1 MSNVKAKSRELYM
14 LVATPEV
21 PVENEV
27 CKVVVCEVVHVPLQ
41 SLVVAG
47 QLTDPDE
54 GVELEV
60 PLRQTGGILQALGEP
75 QEGRDQGRPVFF
87 KLKCRKCF
95 GENN

>member
-1 MSNVKAKSRELYM
+1 M

-27 CKVVVCEVVHVPLQ
+27 CKVVVGEVVHVSLQ

-54 GVELEV
+54 GVELKV

-87 KLKCRKCF
+87 KLNCRKCF
-95 GENN
+95 DKYN